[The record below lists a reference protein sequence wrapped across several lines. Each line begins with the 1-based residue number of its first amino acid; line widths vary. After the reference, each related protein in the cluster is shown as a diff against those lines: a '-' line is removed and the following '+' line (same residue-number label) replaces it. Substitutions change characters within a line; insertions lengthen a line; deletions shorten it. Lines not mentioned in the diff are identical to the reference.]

1 MHSTHC
7 CPTAADRRQS
17 GHAGRPQRTQDTY
30 VSRPGCL
37 KQVGG
42 PASAG
47 PLPVPPGPGLGLL
60 ISLSRLAGRLSD
72 LNRLEN
78 HVLDRTVAAAGPHP
92 ADLVH
97 HVAAFDDLAEDGVLA
112 VEVG

>member
-1 MHSTHC
+1 MLMATSVQVTTAPREAERPPNTPRAERVLWLPARMHSTHC

-42 PASAG
+42 PASPG

-60 ISLSRLAGRLSD
+60 ISLSRLSRPLRALHP
-72 LNRLEN
+72 LE
-78 HVLDRTVAAAGPHP
+78 
-92 ADLVH
+92 
-97 HVAAFDDLAEDGVLA
+97 
-112 VEVG
+112 